1 MPIAIDMKYWFEDA
15 IFKHRGKSPKV
26 LRYLF
31 LSAEYKYCRKLVKP
45 VKSMKKLI

>member
-31 LSAEYKYCRKLVKP
+31 LSAELGRT
-45 VKSMKKLI
+45 KSRFYHM